1 MHAINCP
8 HCGAY
13 NSVFDM
19 LENHTCYYNESMFF
33 WRCKGCNMEMYFA
46 TKIEI
51 GTLDQCWNTFSPDP
65 IRTLDQPTTV
75 VSDSQGV
82 SFSLSYGDERKTV
95 VMKTKFPQ
103 RRNG

>member
-8 HCGAY
+8 HCSTY
-13 NSVFDM
+13 NSVFEM

-33 WRCKGCNMEMYFA
+33 WRCKGCNKEMYFA

-51 GTLDQCWNTFSPDP
+51 GTLDQCWNNFSPDP
-65 IRTLDQPTTV
+65 IRTIDQPTTV
-75 VSDSQGV
+75 VSDSHGIT
-82 SFSLSYGDERKTV
+82 FSLSYGSETKTV
-95 VMKTKFPQ
+95 VMQTKFPQ